1 MNKRCSDNSK
11 YVITA
16 INRLTKERIVVSRPY
31 NKEDAVRIR
40 NDLAKRNHPHSVY
53 SRLKVEPLDCQLKI
67 DFGIKQ

>member
-1 MNKRCSDNSK
+1 MGR

-16 INRLTKERIVVSRPY
+16 INRLTKERVVISRPY

-40 NDLAKRNHPHSVY
+40 DILAKRNHPQNVY

>member
-1 MNKRCSDNSK
+1 MGR

-16 INRLTKERIVVSRPY
+16 INRLTKERVVISRPY

-40 NDLAKRNHPHSVY
+40 DILAKRNHPQSVY

-67 DFGIKQ
+67 DFGSVQE